1 MSDSDWAVRH
11 STTGYVFTYN
21 QAAVSWASKKQVSV
35 ALSSCEAEIMALSE
49 AAKEGVFL
57 RRFLDELG
65 LGSSGPTALAPPTAL
80 ATDNKA
86 ARDLA
91 YNPEHHEKSKHI
103 ERRHFYVRELVE
115 NEELVVPFVSTTAN
129 MADFF
134 TKPLAGEAFFRLR
147 NTIMNLP
154 PRSGSAARGSS
165 APARAPDPG
174 PHCTC
179 CGGTGLSPPR
189 VRTRFECSAC
199 GGAGLVKGE
208 SCLHCDGRGYH
219 VGRSPAVPSAG
230 GCCEP
235 HRTVSPRHVPRRMTA
250 SLG

>member
-1 MSDSDWAVRH
+1 M
-11 STTGYVFTYN
+11 
-21 QAAVSWASKKQVSV
+21 
-35 ALSSCEAEIMALSE
+35 
-49 AAKEGVFL
+49 
-57 RRFLDELG
+57 
-65 LGSSGPTALAPPTAL
+65 
-80 ATDNKA
+80 A

-165 APARAPDPG
+165 ARARASDSDCASAPARAVDSGDLPAPAVPAERG
-174 PHCTC
+174 RPHCTC
-179 CGGTGLSPPR
+179 CGGTGLSPPL

-208 SCLHCDGRGYH
+208 SCFHCDGRGYH
-219 VGRSPAVPSAG
+219 VGCSPEANPVVRSPAVPSAG

-235 HRTVSPRHVPRRMTA
+235 HRTTSPRHVPRRMTA